1 MIDTK
6 EAYVE
11 KLQAKL
17 KEWQAD
23 IDKLKAKAAQSKAD
37 MKIQI
42 NEQIGNL
49 ESNSQ
54 EIQKRLHELGQA
66 SGSAWKDI
74 KSGVEQAWGKLDEAV
89 KAAISKFS

>member
-6 EAYVE
+6 EAYME
-11 KLQAKL
+11 KLEAKL

-37 MKIQI
+37 IKIQI
-42 NEQIGNL
+42 NQQIGNL
-49 ESNSQ
+49 EGKSQ
-54 EIQKRLHELGQA
+54 EIQKKLHELGQA
-66 SGSAWKDI
+66 SESAWGDI
-74 KSGVEQAWGKLDEAV
+74 KGGVEQAWGKLDKAF

>member
-49 ESNSQ
+49 EGKSQ
-54 EIQKRLHELGQA
+54 
-66 SGSAWKDI
+66 
-74 KSGVEQAWGKLDEAV
+74 
-89 KAAISKFS
+89 